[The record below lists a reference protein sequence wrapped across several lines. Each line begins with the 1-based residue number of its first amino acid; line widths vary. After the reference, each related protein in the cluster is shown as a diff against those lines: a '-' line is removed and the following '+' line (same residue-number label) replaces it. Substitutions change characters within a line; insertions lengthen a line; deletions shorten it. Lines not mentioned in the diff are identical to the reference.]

1 MFLFGLNLFLIEK
14 LLLNECNMFRFFL
27 NFAFELRHGAA

>member
-27 NFAFELRHGAA
+27 ILLLN